1 MSIKELS
8 FLLIQHGVSFDC
20 KMIRLKLIP
29 MRFLIIMIL
38 SPLLAVRYS

>member
-20 KMIRLKLIP
+20 KNDTIKAYP
-29 MRFLIIMIL
+29 YAFF
-38 SPLLAVRYS
+38 